1 MNTSAA
7 RATSESLALRI
18 YLSVVYGAG
27 ALTLAGAIV
36 EAFHAP
42 LPLGWLAP
50 APLAEAMAPI
60 GTLVVPLISLTAVY
74 FTLNSGLTAIAVG
87 LDTGQPAF
95 DIWRRHFQWLS
106 INYFAAASV
115 AFCIILLIQQ
125 ASLMAAIVV
134 LPLLAIF
141 HLTLRASFGR
151 VEDAHRHLAAVD
163 RLYLSTVQTL
173 AMAIDAKDDVT
184 HSHVQ
189 RVQAYATGLARVLG
203 IVDEPTLKA
212 IEAAALLHDTGK
224 LAVPEHIL
232 NKPGTLTSAEF
243 EKMKLHVDIGA
254 DILSLVQFP

>member
-27 ALTLAGAIV
+27 ALTLAGSTV

-42 LPLGWLAP
+42 LPLGWLA
-50 APLAEAMAPI
+50 LAALAMA
-60 GTLVVPLISLTAVY
+60 TSSLRRNIAPVAA
-74 FTLNSGLTAIAVG
+74 NIAVG

-173 AMAIDAKDDVT
+173 AMAIDAKD
-184 HSHVQ
+184 
-189 RVQAYATGLARVLG
+189 
-203 IVDEPTLKA
+203 
-212 IEAAALLHDTGK
+212 
-224 LAVPEHIL
+224 
-232 NKPGTLTSAEF
+232 
-243 EKMKLHVDIGA
+243 
-254 DILSLVQFP
+254 